1 MEEGKELYVYLTAFF
16 LWADLFLCRRSGC
29 LSTVWNEVARFS
41 KDMKA
46 LLVDRVFVV
55 NVLGN

>member
-1 MEEGKELYVYLTAFF
+1 MEEGKELYLYLTAFF
-16 LWADLFLCRRSGC
+16 LWADLFLCRGC
-29 LSTVWNEVARFS
+29 LFRVWNEVARFS

-46 LLVDRVFVV
+46 LLVDQVFVV